1 MNTVNTSRHRRPW
14 TPEDQQRAE
23 DLRAAGWRFCTIAL
37 ALNRSPGNVRDR
49 LARGTNDLDVLTMD
63 GRPRCHKLW
72 MPSDQLAAEALH
84 ADGLSFSAIA
94 RELGRE
100 RSVIRR
106 NLERAGKC

>member
-1 MNTVNTSRHRRPW
+1 MSTINPPRPRRPW

-23 DLRAAGWRFCTIAL
+23 ELHAAGFRYCAIAL
-37 ALNRSPGNVRDR
+37 QLDRSPGNVRDR
-49 LARGTNDLDVLTMD
+49 LARGTDDLDLMTVD
-63 GRPRCHKLW
+63 GRPRCRKPW

-84 ADGLSFSAIA
+84 ADGLSFTEIG

-100 RSVIRR
+100 RSVVRR